1 MHLPG
6 PGQNLKKNLLQCLI
20 NPIGFLSCLL
30 WFVSGPGD
38 FGRPPETPGRPRC
51 DLEGLPGPP
60 GPFQA
65 RAKKRRTC
73 SSAQVRVVPTRL
85 GGMPRVDGTIYLPNF
100 SSAEAEFYRRRF
112 NIRCVRVADIYN
124 RPAFKFL
131 RSRGLCPAPPHCGLL
146 VGQRSWHAC
155 LRTWR
160 DYGYAFA
167 ALHGFV
173 DRQTRSSSA
182 LVCLK
187 PRGPRE
193 TTASLLLSGPPEIP
207 EMNAPEGFL
216 GPWGGLPGAPAE
228 PGSKYILEKYVM
240 QGHSRSTALSSPL
253 GF

>member
-1 MHLPG
+1 M
-6 PGQNLKKNLLQCLI
+6 
-20 NPIGFLSCLL
+20 
-30 WFVSGPGD
+30 
-38 FGRPPETPGRPRC
+38 
-51 DLEGLPGPP
+51 
-60 GPFQA
+60 
-65 RAKKRRTC
+65 
-73 SSAQVRVVPTRL
+73 
-85 GGMPRVDGTIYLPNF
+85 
-100 SSAEAEFYRRRF
+100 
-112 NIRCVRVADIYN
+112 
-124 RPAFKFL
+124 
-131 RSRGLCPAPPHCGLL
+131 
-146 VGQRSWHAC
+146 WHAC

-193 TTASLLLSGPPEIP
+193 TTASPLLSGPPEIP

-216 GPWGGLPGAPAE
+216 GPWGGLPGAPAG

>member
-1 MHLPG
+1 MTSEGHRRPREGPGATWRASQGPPDLSKPG
-6 PGQNLKKNLLQCLI
+6 PKN
-20 NPIGFLSCLL
+20 
-30 WFVSGPGD
+30 VK
-38 FGRPPETPGRPRC
+38 T
-51 DLEGLPGPP
+51 
-60 GPFQA
+60 
-65 RAKKRRTC
+65 RTC
-73 SSAQVRVVPTRL
+73 SSAQARVVPTRL

-193 TTASLLLSGPPEIP
+193 TTASPLLSGPPEIP

-216 GPWGGLPGAPAE
+216 GPWGGLPGAPAG
-228 PGSKYILEKYVM
+228 PGSKHILEKYVM

>member
-1 MHLPG
+1 MTSEGHRRPREGPGATWRASQGPPDLSKPG
-6 PGQNLKKNLLQCLI
+6 PKN
-20 NPIGFLSCLL
+20 
-30 WFVSGPGD
+30 VK
-38 FGRPPETPGRPRC
+38 T
-51 DLEGLPGPP
+51 
-60 GPFQA
+60 
-65 RAKKRRTC
+65 RTC
-73 SSAQVRVVPTRL
+73 SSAQARVVPTRL

-193 TTASLLLSGPPEIP
+193 TTASPLLSGPPEIP
-207 EMNAPEGFL
+207 EMNA
-216 GPWGGLPGAPAE
+216 
-228 PGSKYILEKYVM
+228 LE
-240 QGHSRSTALSSPL
+240 
-253 GF
+253 